1 MHPSLSVIFF
11 TVLSGAGYGLWF
23 FLGLSTLRSSS
34 LTTMQFYTLAV
45 SGFIFVTIGLISST
59 SHLGQPQRAWRAFSQ
74 WRTSW
79 LSREGV
85 SAVLC
90 FLPFVLLCVM
100 RYAGSEVFVY
110 KLTGI
115 ALAAL
120 SVITVICTSM
130 IYHCLKTVPAWRHP
144 FVPLI
149 YLLFA
154 GVVGRLLF
162 LSLTSNSDSRIAST
176 TSISIIVSLLLLYAA
191 KKIVWKDI
199 EHLSLESLRASAL
212 GLPAGSAVRVFEHPH
227 TEANFISKEM
237 LFVLARKHAA
247 KLRSCRLCA
256 WRFCY

>member
-1 MHPSLSVIFF
+1 
-11 TVLSGAGYGLWF
+11 
-23 FLGLSTLRSSS
+23 
-34 LTTMQFYTLAV
+34 
-45 SGFIFVTIGLISST
+45 
-59 SHLGQPQRAWRAFSQ
+59 
-74 WRTSW
+74 
-79 LSREGV
+79 V

-90 FLPFVLLCVM
+90 FVPFVLLCAM

-115 ALAAL
+115 ALSAL
-120 SVITVICTSM
+120 SVITVICTAM
-130 IYHCLKTVPAWRHP
+130 IYHSLKTVPAWRHP

-199 EHLSLESLRASAL
+199 ERLSLESLRASAL

-247 KLRSCRLCA
+247 KLRSIAALLFAGLPIVCMAVLLLTSLPALPWLLIASCVCLAGCMLERWLFFA
-256 WRFCY
+256 EAKHVVSVYY